1 LKKDFPF
8 GMDQAYLTA
17 VSPSAVLRT
26 WASGKS
32 VSASA
37 STHSLDLEVQF
48 DGIQKQTFGANFS
61 TVASAD
67 SDDNEFSFLVQ
78 SFTGFNTLT

>member
-1 LKKDFPF
+1 
-8 GMDQAYLTA
+8 MDQAYLTA
-17 VSPSAVLRT
+17 VLPSAVLRT

-32 VSASA
+32 A
-37 STHSLDLEVQF
+37 STLTHNLDLEVQF
-48 DGIQKQTFGANFS
+48 DGSQKQTFGANFS

-78 SFTGFNTLT
+78 SFAGFNTIT